1 MMREALSSYLCA
13 YFGFA
18 QHKLAPLRAIF
29 LAVLFVVLSVP
40 TLQAQEPATPP
51 DAATGITIYENRCAN
66 CHGPQGGGDGELA
79 PNLQNAP
86 TAFADPAW
94 RETAVPA
101 DLFDTITNGRL
112 TSFMPP
118 FGPDTSDPISE
129 ANRWDLVATLY
140 SLSTPPEAIER
151 GAVFYQENC
160 LACHGAS
167 GSDEATADLT
177 SLNYWFNRSNATVQ
191 EAAMNAAAHDFTL
204 EPTAWQEAIDYSRTF
219 SYQFADLFAP
229 AAPIDAATIS
239 GQIFNGATNETV
251 TELEVSL
258 RAFTRDLDE
267 ALTLTEMVDENG
279 RFTFDLTLIPP
290 DWVYIVSTDY
300 NETRFSS
307 EVDQLNPNQPTL
319 EMPIIVYDATTDETA
334 VGIDQIHIIAEFIGD
349 KLRINEL
356 YIFNNRA
363 AAVFTGKTGN
373 VADGTV
379 EITLP
384 AGAENIAFQRA
395 FQSLDS
401 FIPASEMIQTETG
414 WADTLPLR
422 PGRGSL
428 SLLAQYELPYEA
440 DLTLA
445 HPLRYD
451 TNQATLSLPDV
462 GAVVA
467 NEGWAEQAPQVLDS
481 GTFLNYVHPGL
492 TAGNALTLELNGRP
506 GLVLDAEG
514 NNTLVRD
521 TNQELLVGGIGLL
534 LVVGTAVFLLRQWQQ
549 PTILDT
555 RDDLL
560 QAIATLDDAYDAGS
574 VPDGRY
580 QRQRAELKGRL
591 VAIWKREVNRES

>member
-1 MMREALSSYLCA
+1 MKKIPHFHLCA
-13 YFGFA
+13 F
-18 QHKLAPLRAIF
+18 APLRAIF
-29 LAVLFVVLSVP
+29 LAILFALMFSPALSH
-40 TLQAQEPATPP
+40 AQEPTTPP

-66 CHGPQGGGDGELA
+66 CHGPQGGGDGRLA
-79 PNLQNAP
+79 SNLQNAP

-101 DLFDTITNGRL
+101 ELFDTITNGRL
-112 TSFMPP
+112 DSFMPP

-140 SLSTPPEAIER
+140 SLSTPPEALER
-151 GAVFYQENC
+151 GAIVYQENC
-160 LACHGAS
+160 LACHGAE
-167 GSDEATADLT
+167 GSDEAAADLT
-177 SLNYWFNRSNATVQ
+177 SLNYWFNRSNAVVR
-191 EAAMNAAAHDFTL
+191 ESAMNAAAHDFTL
-204 EPTAWQEAIDYSRTF
+204 EETAWQAAIDYSRTF
-219 SYQFADLFAP
+219 SYQFVDLFAP
-229 AAPIDAATIS
+229 AAPIEAATIN
-239 GQIFNGATNETV
+239 GQIFNGATNESV
-251 TELEVSL
+251 SGLEVSL
-258 RAFTRDLDE
+258 RAFTRELDE
-267 ALTLTEMVDENG
+267 VLALTEMVDENG
-279 RFTFDLTLIPP
+279 RFAFDLTLIPP

-307 EVDQLNPNQPTL
+307 EVNQLNPNQPTL

-334 VGIDQIHIIAEFIGD
+334 VGIDQIHIIVEFIGD
-349 KLRINEL
+349 RLRINEL

-363 AAVFTGKTGN
+363 AAVFTGKMGN
-373 VADGTV
+373 LEEGTV
-379 EITLP
+379 EIALP
-384 AGAENIAFQRA
+384 AGAENVAFQRA

-440 DLTLA
+440 GLTLA

-462 GAVVA
+462 GAVVT
-467 NEGWAEQAPQVLDS
+467 NEGWAEQPPQVLDS
-481 GTFLNYVHPGL
+481 GTFLNYVHSGL

-506 GLVLDAEG
+506 RLVLDAEG

-521 TNQELLVGGIGLL
+521 TNQELLIGGIGLL
-534 LVVGTAVFLLRQWQQ
+534 LVVGTAVFFLRQWQQ
-549 PTILDT
+549 PATLDT

-560 QAIATLDDAYDAGS
+560 QAIAALDDAYEAGS
-574 VPDGRY
+574 VSEGRY
-580 QRQRAELKGRL
+580 QHQRAELKGRL
-591 VAIWKREVNRES
+591 VALWKDSTQ